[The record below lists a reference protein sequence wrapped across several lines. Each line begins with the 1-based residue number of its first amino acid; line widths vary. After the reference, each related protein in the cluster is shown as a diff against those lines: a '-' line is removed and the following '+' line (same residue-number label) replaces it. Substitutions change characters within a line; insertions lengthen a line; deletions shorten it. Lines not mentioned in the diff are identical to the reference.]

1 MDEILTYCDE
11 PVDPS
16 IFQVPKD
23 SFAAYLA
30 DLMALV
36 RTLSGVCD
44 TYKSL
49 SYKLFSMILKGYERI
64 DIVAD
69 TYRGQ
74 SLKNP
79 ERLKR
84 ATSSRVM
91 VQSALSKMPRNFKDF
106 LKNGENKSRL
116 IELIQD
122 VLIENKEEI
131 LEMLKY
137 QEIMFS
143 MDKVCKRITRTSV
156 SLVEALCSNQEEADT
171 KLLLHAKHMLDSDD
185 RKLVLVR
192 SPSGDV
198 DIQVLYIS
206 TFLEE
211 SEQKRI
217 YIDFGNGKSRKILHL
232 DSVDM
237 NSDLK
242 SALTGF
248 HTFTGNDYLSCI
260 FRKSKKLCW
269 KALLKSNKFVQMFK
283 ELGNEWELKE
293 ELISLLEEY
302 ICSLFG
308 KNKMKDVNLLHYE
321 ICQNVYEKKGKII
334 DLSLLPPCRES
345 LVLQSERCNYL
356 AKIWRSCLKG
366 DMQHKD
372 ISNHGWTVDGEIDWV
387 KESFPDDIQAILVNE
402 NRDNDDIYPDL
413 ENEESD
419 SENES
424 SADD

>member
-1 MDEILTYCDE
+1 
-11 PVDPS
+11 
-16 IFQVPKD
+16 
-23 SFAAYLA
+23 
-30 DLMALV
+30 
-36 RTLSGVCD
+36 
-44 TYKSL
+44 
-49 SYKLFSMILKGYERI
+49 MIPKGYEGI

-69 TYRGQ
+69 TYREQ
-74 SLKNP
+74 LLKNR

-84 ATSSRVM
+84 GTSSRVM

-116 IELIQD
+116 IQLIQD

-131 LEMLKY
+131 LEMLKC

-156 SLVEALCSNQEEADT
+156 SLVEALYSNQEEADT
-171 KLLLHAKHMLDSDD
+171 KLFLHAKHVPDSDD

-198 DIQVLYIS
+198 DMQVLYIS

-248 HTFTGNDYLSCI
+248 HAFTGNDYLSCI

-269 KALLKSNKFVQMFK
+269 KA
-283 ELGNEWELKE
+283 
-293 ELISLLEEY
+293 
-302 ICSLFG
+302 
-308 KNKMKDVNLLHYE
+308 
-321 ICQNVYEKKGKII
+321 
-334 DLSLLPPCRES
+334 
-345 LVLQSERCNYL
+345 
-356 AKIWRSCLKG
+356 
-366 DMQHKD
+366 
-372 ISNHGWTVDGEIDWV
+372 
-387 KESFPDDIQAILVNE
+387 
-402 NRDNDDIYPDL
+402 
-413 ENEESD
+413 
-419 SENES
+419 
-424 SADD
+424 